1 MTAEL
6 EMTHELVTAQ
16 DLPPALTGSLRG
28 RVLEPGTA
36 EYETT
41 CAIYNDMINKSPGVI
56 IECLGPADVAE
67 VLRWAD
73 EQDVAFAIRAGGHN
87 VAGNALNDGGL
98 VLDVSKMKGV
108 NVDPHARTVRV
119 QPGVNWGEFDRET
132 QGFGLTTTGGNISS
146 TGVAGLTL
154 GGGIGF
160 LMRKHGLACD
170 SLIGADVIV
179 PGGHHVHADAE
190 RNPELLWGLR
200 GGGGNFG
207 VVTAFDFQLHP
218 FTTPVGVGI
227 ATYPAAA
234 LAEVTGHYR
243 EKTRD
248 AHDDLIIAV
257 NLLTIP
263 DRGPCVT
270 VLCAWFGDPRAGA
283 TTIASVLSYGN
294 PVDVKQTEMTY
305 RAFHCMFDN
314 TFASGQRNYWK
325 SGFFTE
331 LSDDLISELGAHF
344 QTVPSPR
351 TVLAIEQMGGQ
362 ITRIPESSAAF
373 PHRGSSFSF
382 LATSMWRDPMA
393 DQSNVGWTR
402 DLWAKIEKYT
412 TGVYSN
418 FLSTGE
424 TSSQVAESYG
434 SSHARLT
441 ELKRQYDP
449 KNLLRYNQNVAP

>member
-1 MTAEL
+1 
-6 EMTHELVTAQ
+6 
-16 DLPPALTGSLRG
+16 
-28 RVLEPGTA
+28 
-36 EYETT
+36 
-41 CAIYNDMINKSPGVI
+41 
-56 IECLGPADVAE
+56 
-67 VLRWAD
+67 
-73 EQDVAFAIRAGGHN
+73 
-87 VAGNALNDGGL
+87 
-98 VLDVSKMKGV
+98 
-108 NVDPHARTVRV
+108 
-119 QPGVNWGEFDRET
+119 
-132 QGFGLTTTGGNISS
+132 
-146 TGVAGLTL
+146 
-154 GGGIGF
+154 
-160 LMRKHGLACD
+160 
-170 SLIGADVIV
+170 
-179 PGGHHVHADAE
+179 
-190 RNPELLWGLR
+190 
-200 GGGGNFG
+200 
-207 VVTAFDFQLHP
+207 
-218 FTTPVGVGI
+218 VGI
-227 ATYPAAA
+227 AVYPAAA
-234 LAEVTGHYR
+234 LAEVIGHYR

-248 AHDDLIIAV
+248 APDDLIIAV

-270 VLCAWFGDPRAGA
+270 VFCAWFGDPRAGA

-325 SGFFTE
+325 SGFFAE

-351 TVLAIEQMGGQ
+351 TVLAIEQMGGE
-362 ITRIPESSAAF
+362 IARIPESSAAF
-373 PHRGSSFSF
+373 PHRGSAFSF

-434 SSHARLT
+434 PSHARLT
-441 ELKRQYDP
+441 KLKRQYDP
-449 KNLLRYNQNVAP
+449 KNFLRYNQNVAP